1 MYICM
6 FICLRPPAGFGGQ
19 LGHGVGGRNTRRCGQ
34 TCQTR
39 QTCRWR
45 RCTSRASGPNSTSPS
60 RPTTIMTTNQDPA
73 CRRAVGVMQGSSP
86 CLPRDGS
93 EGSENGT
100 DAKHASAGAWR
111 CVTLYPMAQVY
122 VSSEWPE
129 LYESFA
135 SDDFGPVKP
144 PNLHSNPCIYVYVCA
159 YIHISIYLSDD
170 FGPVTLS
177 PPTPDPHTLNLNLNP
192 NLSTPN
198 PEP

>member
-1 MYICM
+1 MHVHIFKTPC
-6 FICLRPPAGFGGQ
+6 
-19 LGHGVGGRNTRRCGQ
+19 GV
-34 TCQTR
+34 
-39 QTCRWR
+39 WR
-45 RCTSRASGPNSTSPS
+45 ATGARSWGTQYPEVWSNLPNSSN
-60 RPTTIMTTNQDPA
+60 M
-73 CRRAVGVMQGSSP
+73 
-86 CLPRDGS
+86 
-93 EGSENGT
+93 
-100 DAKHASAGAWR
+100 
-111 CVTLYPMAQVY
+111 PMAQVY